1 MEKPILVA
9 LDESERAL
17 GVLDSA
23 VALARKF
30 HTELVLFRSIPLPA
44 VALAP
49 DGMPVGIDMQA
60 ELERRSEV
68 DLDAL
73 AHRVP
78 NDVPARR
85 LTLID
90 VPWRGICEAAKREDA
105 ALVVIGSHAYG
116 GIERLL
122 GTTAAQVVNHA
133 DRSVLVVRSHWPN

>member
-1 MEKPILVA
+1 
-9 LDESERAL
+9 
-17 GVLDSA
+17 
-23 VALARKF
+23 
-30 HTELVLFRSIPLPA
+30 

-49 DGMPVGIDMQA
+49 DGLPIGLDLQN
-60 ELERRSEV
+60 ELERRSEN

-73 AHRVP
+73 AEHVP
-78 NDVPARR
+78 TDVPSRR

-90 VPWRGICEAAKREDA
+90 VPWRGICEAARREDA

-133 DRSVLVVRSHWPN
+133 DRSVLVVRDHWPS